1 MNISRW
7 VRFEEL
13 LMIGKPSIV
22 SGLVAL
28 LLIIPAVLLS
38 QSSTQKHTVIINGQS
53 TEVPLIQV
61 HGHAYVGLEA
71 LAAALKGTLSSS
83 GKMIALSVPV
93 GSANSAST
101 TSVTTAL
108 PASPPASD
116 QTASASSGFS
126 RDFLNAGIE
135 QMSTLREWHTAL
147 ETAIQN
153 GIPLSAGLLA
163 PYRAQATTNLRFAS
177 VAVSTSSDRSAYQL
191 LNSEYQNMA
200 KLSEKYVNLRTSL
213 TYIAPD
219 ALQNDDL
226 NKRIIAC
233 GRSLGAMAAAG
244 QFSDDSS
251 CH

>member
-1 MNISRW
+1 
-7 VRFEEL
+7 
-13 LMIGKPSIV
+13 MIGKLSIV
-22 SGLVAL
+22 SRLAGL

-38 QSSTQKHTVIINGQS
+38 QSSTQKHTLIINGRS
-53 TEVPLIQV
+53 TEVPLIHV
-61 HGHAYVGLEA
+61 NGHAYVGLEA
-71 LAAALKGTLSSS
+71 LAAALKGSLSSS

-93 GSANSAST
+93 GSANSAPT
-101 TSVTTAL
+101 TTVATAL
-108 PASPPASD
+108 PASPPAPD
-116 QTASASSGFS
+116 YAAQSSPGFS

-177 VAVSTSSDRSAYQL
+177 VTVSTSSDRNAYQL
-191 LNSEYQNMA
+191 LNNEYQNMA
-200 KLSEKYVNLRTSL
+200 KLSDKDVNMRASL

-233 GRSLGAMAAAG
+233 ARSLGAMAAAG
-244 QFSDDSS
+244 QFSDDGS

>member
-1 MNISRW
+1 
-7 VRFEEL
+7 
-13 LMIGKPSIV
+13 MIGKLSIV
-22 SGLVAL
+22 SRLAGL

-38 QSSTQKHTVIINGQS
+38 QSSTQKHTLIINGRS

-61 HGHAYVGLEA
+61 NGHAYAGLEA

-83 GKMIALSVPV
+83 GKVIALSLPI
-93 GSANSAST
+93 GSTSSAPA
-101 TSVTTAL
+101 TSVETPLSA
-108 PASPPASD
+108 PPPASH
-116 QTASASSGFS
+116 QPGSASPGFS

-163 PYRAQATTNLRFAS
+163 PYRALATTNLRFAS
-177 VAVSTSSDRSAYQL
+177 VTASTSSDRSAYQL
-191 LNSEYQNMA
+191 LNNEYQNMT
-200 KLSEKYVNLRTSL
+200 KLSDKYVNMRGSL

-244 QFSDDSS
+244 QFSDDGS

>member
-1 MNISRW
+1 MS
-7 VRFEEL
+7 
-13 LMIGKPSIV
+13 GKPSIV
-22 SGLVAL
+22 SRLAAL
-28 LLIIPAVLLS
+28 LLILPAVL
-38 QSSTQKHTVIINGQS
+38 SSESSSQKHTLIINGRP

-61 HGHAYVGLEA
+61 NGHPYVGLEA

-83 GKMIALSVPV
+83 GKMIALSIPITLTNNVPATTV
-93 GSANSAST
+93 T
-101 TSVTTAL
+101 TSL
-108 PASPPASD
+108 PALTPVSD
-116 QTASASSGFS
+116 QAASPGPGFS

-163 PYRAQATTNLRFAS
+163 PYRAKATTNLHLAS
-177 VAVSTSSDRSAYQL
+177 VAASTPSDRGAYQL
-191 LNSEYQNMA
+191 LNGEYQNMTR
-200 KLSEKYVNLRTSL
+200 LSDKYVNLRASL

-226 NKRIIAC
+226 NKRIITC

-244 QFSDDSS
+244 QFSDDGS

>member
-1 MNISRW
+1 
-7 VRFEEL
+7 
-13 LMIGKPSIV
+13 MIGKTCVASC
-22 SGLVAL
+22 LAAL
-28 LLIIPAVLLS
+28 LLIIPVVIFS
-38 QSSTQKHTVIINGQS
+38 QSSGQKRTLIINGQS

-61 HGHAYVGLEA
+61 NGRAYVGLEA
-71 LAAALKGTLSSS
+71 LAGALKGSLSSS
-83 GKMIALSVPV
+83 GRMIALSVPI
-93 GSANSAST
+93 GAAKSASA
-101 TSVTTAL
+101 TSVATPMAASA
-108 PASPPASD
+108 PASPE
-116 QTASASSGFS
+116 ASSPSPAFS
-126 RDFLNAGIE
+126 REFLNAGIE

-177 VAVSTSSDRSAYQL
+177 VAANTPSDHSAYQL
-191 LNSEYQNMA
+191 LNGEFQNMA
-200 KLSEKYVNLRTSL
+200 KLSDKYVNLRANL
-213 TYIAPD
+213 TFIAPD

-244 QFSDDSS
+244 QFSDDGS

>member
-1 MNISRW
+1 MS
-7 VRFEEL
+7 
-13 LMIGKPSIV
+13 GKPFMV
-22 SGLVAL
+22 LCLAAL
-28 LLIIPAVLLS
+28 LLILPPVLCS
-38 QSSTQKHTVIINGQS
+38 QSSSQKHKLIINGRS

-61 HGHAYVGLEA
+61 NGHAYVGLEA
-71 LAAALKGTLSSS
+71 LADALNGSLSSS
-83 GKMIALSVPV
+83 GKMIALSVPI
-93 GSANSAST
+93 GPASNTPATTLT
-101 TSVTTAL
+101 TSL
-108 PASPPASD
+108 PTPAPAPD
-116 QTASASSGFS
+116 QTSSPNPGFS

-163 PYRAQATTNLRFAS
+163 PYRSNAATNLHLALVAAS
-177 VAVSTSSDRSAYQL
+177 TLSDRGAYKL
-191 LNSEYQNMA
+191 LSNEFQKMVE
-200 KLSEKYVNLRTSL
+200 LSDKYVNLRASL

-226 NKRIIAC
+226 NKRIITC

-244 QFSDDSS
+244 QYSDDGS

>member
-1 MNISRW
+1 
-7 VRFEEL
+7 
-13 LMIGKPSIV
+13 MIGKLSIV
-22 SGLVAL
+22 SRLAGL

-38 QSSTQKHTVIINGQS
+38 QSSTQKHTLIINGRS
-53 TEVPLIQV
+53 TEVPLIHV
-61 HGHAYVGLEA
+61 NGHAYGGLEV
-71 LAAALKGTLSSS
+71 LAAALKVPLSPS

-93 GSANSAST
+93 GSANSAPT
-101 TSVTTAL
+101 TTVATAL
-108 PASPPASD
+108 PASPPAPD
-116 QTASASSGFS
+116 HAAPSSPGFS

-163 PYRAQATTNLRFAS
+163 PYRALATTNLRFAS
-177 VAVSTSSDRSAYQL
+177 VTVSTSSDRNAYQL
-191 LNSEYQNMA
+191 LNNEYQNMA
-200 KLSEKYVNLRTSL
+200 KLSDKYVNLRASL

-233 GRSLGAMAAAG
+233 GRLFGAMAAAG
-244 QFSDDSS
+244 HFSDDGS

>member
-1 MNISRW
+1 
-7 VRFEEL
+7 
-13 LMIGKPSIV
+13 MIGKPSIV
-22 SGLVAL
+22 SRLATL

-38 QSSTQKHTVIINGQS
+38 QSSAQKHTLIINGRS

-61 HGHAYVGLEA
+61 NGHAYVGLEA
-71 LAAALKGTLSSS
+71 LAAALKGSLSSS
-83 GKMIALSVPV
+83 GKMIALSLSV
-93 GSANSAST
+93 GTANSAQT
-101 TSVTTAL
+101 ATVATAL
-108 PASPPASD
+108 PASPPAPD
-116 QTASASSGFS
+116 QASSSSPGFS

-200 KLSEKYVNLRTSL
+200 KLSDKYVNLRTSL

-244 QFSDDSS
+244 QFSDDGS

>member
-1 MNISRW
+1 MLIPGSGIM
-7 VRFEEL
+7 F
-13 LMIGKPSIV
+13 GKPVIASC
-22 SGLVAL
+22 LAAL
-28 LLIIPAVLLS
+28 LLIIPAVVFS
-38 QSSTQKHTVIINGQS
+38 QSSGQKHTLILNGRS
-53 TEVPLIQV
+53 TDVPLIQV

-71 LAAALKGTLSSS
+71 LANALKGSISSS
-83 GKMIALSVPV
+83 GKMIALSIPI
-93 GSANSAST
+93 SAANAAPA
-101 TSVTTAL
+101 TTAASSL
-108 PASPPASD
+108 PASAPESHEAPSSN
-116 QTASASSGFS
+116 TAFS

-163 PYRAQATTNLRFAS
+163 PYRARATTNQHLAS
-177 VAVSTSSDRSAYQL
+177 IAASTTSDRSAYQL
-191 LNSEYQNMA
+191 LSSEFQNMA
-200 KLSEKYVNLRTSL
+200 KLSDKYVNLRASL

-233 GRSLGAMAAAG
+233 GHSLGAMAAAG
-244 QFSDDSS
+244 QYSDDGS

>member
-1 MNISRW
+1 MT
-7 VRFEEL
+7 
-13 LMIGKPSIV
+13 GKTSV
-22 SGLVAL
+22 ASCLVAL
-28 LLIIPAVLLS
+28 FLIIPTVLFS
-38 QSSTQKHTVIINGQS
+38 QNSTQKHTLIINGRS

-71 LAAALKGTLSSS
+71 LADALKGSLSSS

-93 GSANSAST
+93 GSANNAPAAT
-101 TSVTTAL
+101 VTTPL
-108 PASPPASD
+108 PASRPASD
-116 QTASASSGFS
+116 QAASWSPAFS
-126 RDFLNAGIE
+126 RGFLNAGIE

-147 ETAIQN
+147 ETAIQS

-163 PYRAQATTNLRFAS
+163 PYRAKATTNLHFAS
-177 VAVSTSSDRSAYQL
+177 VAASTPSDRDAYQL
-191 LNSEYQNMA
+191 LNNEFQNMA
-200 KLSEKYVNLRTSL
+200 KLSDKYVNLRASL

-233 GRSLGAMAAAG
+233 GRALGAMAAAG
-244 QFSDDSS
+244 QFSDDGS